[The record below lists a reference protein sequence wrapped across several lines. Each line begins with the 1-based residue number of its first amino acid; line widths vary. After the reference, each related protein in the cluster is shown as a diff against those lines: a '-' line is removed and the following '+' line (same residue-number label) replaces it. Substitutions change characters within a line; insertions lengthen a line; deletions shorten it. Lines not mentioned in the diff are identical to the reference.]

1 MVLYRRSLR
10 PGATYFFT
18 LTLRD
23 RSSSVLTD
31 NIRVLGSALR
41 TCRTRHPFSMI
52 AIVVLPEHLHCM
64 WALPDDDSSYSI
76 RWALI
81 KAVFTR
87 ITRSGGPTL
96 RKRER
101 ALWQPRFWERTIRD
115 EHDFERHLNYIH
127 FNPVKHGYVS
137 RVRDWAYSSFHRY
150 VRQGLLP
157 ADWAGDGDD
166 GHGEFGER
174 GG

>member
-1 MVLYRRSLR
+1 
-10 PGATYFFT
+10 
-18 LTLRD
+18 
-23 RSSSVLTD
+23 
-31 NIRVLGSALR
+31 
-41 TCRTRHPFSMI
+41 
-52 AIVVLPEHLHCM
+52 M
-64 WALPDDDSSYSI
+64 WAMPDDDSSYSM

-87 ITRSGGPTL
+87 ITRSGGPTI

-101 ALWQPRFWERTIRD
+101 ALWQPRFWEHTIRD
-115 EHDFERHLNYIH
+115 EHDLERHLNYIH

-137 RVRDWAYSSFHRY
+137 RVQDWAHSSFHRY

-157 ADWAGDGDD
+157 ADWAGDGGDD
-166 GHGEFGER
+166 RGEFGER